1 MITAVIIDDEQ
12 NGRLALREKLKL
24 FCPEV
29 KVLTEAENGV
39 QGLEIIKKYKPEI
52 IFLDVEMP
60 EMNGFE
66 MLAQLTERKG
76 HVIFTTAY
84 NQYAIKAIKYAAFDY
99 LLKPIDIDEL
109 MLTVKKAGDT
119 DLPGERKKFITSN
132 KSFTKLA
139 IATMDGL
146 QFIPIADIIRLE
158 AESNYT
164 RFYLQ
169 NGTKCLSSK
178 SLIEYEELLNDH
190 NFFRCHHSHII
201 NLNFVNSYIKNDGG
215 EIVMS
220 DGAHV
225 DLSRRKKKEFLFK
238 VAGKND

>member
-1 MITAVIIDDEQ
+1 MITAIIIDDEQ

-29 KVLTEAENGV
+29 QVVAEAENGIR
-39 QGLEIIKKYKPEI
+39 GLEIIKKHKPEI

-66 MLAQLTERKG
+66 MLTQLTERKS

-99 LLKPIDIDEL
+99 LLKPIDIEEL
-109 MLTVKKAGDT
+109 KLAVKKAWDN
-119 DLPGERKKFITSN
+119 DLQEERKQIVAPG

-146 QFIPIADIIRLE
+146 HFIPIADIIRLE

-164 RFYLQ
+164 TFYMQ
-169 NGTKCLSSK
+169 AGTKFLSSR

-190 NFFRCHHSHII
+190 HFFRCHHSHMI
-201 NLNFVNSYIKNDGG
+201 NLNFVSKYLKNDGG
-215 EIVMS
+215 QIIMS
-220 DGAHV
+220 DGSYV
-225 DLSRRKKKEFLFK
+225 DIARRKKKEFLSK
-238 VAGKND
+238 VSGRNY